1 MRSHT
6 SRIAMVFA
14 LALAVGLAG
23 CASAGG
29 GSSRP
34 AGSSMT
40 RIVRAELAE
49 LPEMNALQA
58 IERLRRR
65 WLQSRAGDQVQ
76 LYVDGSRRSNV
87 RDLESIRSTEIEQM
101 EFMSASDATT
111 RYGTGH
117 SGGAILVTSRRSR

>member
-6 SRIAMVFA
+6 SRIATVFA
-14 LALAVGLAG
+14 LALAVGLTG

>member
-14 LALAVGLAG
+14 LAIAVGLAG

>member
-6 SRIAMVFA
+6 SRIAMIFA
-14 LALAVGLAG
+14 LALAFGLAG

-65 WLQSRAGDQVQ
+65 WLQRGGDQVQ

-87 RDLESIRSTEIEQM
+87 RDLESMRSTEIEQM
-101 EFMSASDATT
+101 EYLSANDATT

-117 SGGAILVTSRRSR
+117 TGGAIMVTSRRSR

>member
-1 MRSHT
+1 M
-6 SRIAMVFA
+6 SRTTMVFA
-14 LALAVGLAG
+14 LALAFGLAG
-23 CASAGG
+23 CASSGGG

-34 AGSSMT
+34 AGSSTT

-49 LPEMNALQA
+49 LPEMDAFQA
-58 IERLRRR
+58 IERLRPR
-65 WLQSRAGDQVQ
+65 WLQSRAGDAVQ

-87 RDLESIRSTEIEQM
+87 RDLQSMRVNEIEQM

-117 SGGAILVTSRRSR
+117 AGGAVLVSSRRSR